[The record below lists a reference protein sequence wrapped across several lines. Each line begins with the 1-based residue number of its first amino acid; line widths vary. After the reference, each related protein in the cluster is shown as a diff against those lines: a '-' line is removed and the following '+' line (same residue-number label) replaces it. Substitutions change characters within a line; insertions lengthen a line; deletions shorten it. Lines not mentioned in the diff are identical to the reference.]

1 MPRAVWS
8 GTLSFGLVSIP
19 VRLYNATVPR
29 DVRFHQ
35 FDRETGRRVRYRRV
49 VEHPGPWESAERSPV
64 GEEPREHPGPTGG
77 PTQGPGP
84 EGGLAER
91 TWPEGAPGWGAG
103 PEPTRARE
111 VPWEDVVKGFEVAP
125 GRYVTVTREELE
137 AIRPEQPRTIEVEEF
152 VPLEQ
157 IDPVFFDRS
166 YYLAPERG
174 AERPYALLLQAM
186 RRASRVAIGRFVL
199 RSRPHL
205 VAIRPVE
212 GALVLQTLFFSDEVR
227 EPKEVE
233 GLPVLVE
240 PDEREV
246 EVAVTLIDLLA
257 ASWEPGRYR
266 DEYRERVLELIRAKA
281 QTEGAVVEAPLQPAP
296 AGAGVED
303 LLAALRASV
312 EALRAQ
318 RAQGSRR
325 GREAAGRAPGRR
337 ARGSSPGA

>member
-49 VEHPGPWESAERSPV
+49 VEYPGHWEAP
-64 GEEPREHPGPTGG
+64 EP
-77 PTQGPGP
+77 PGP
-84 EGGLAER
+84 EEGLEEGPR
-91 TWPEGAPGWGAG
+91 PEGAPARPST
-103 PEPTRARE
+103 PEPARARE
-111 VPWEDVVKGFEVAP
+111 VPWEDVVKGFEVTP

-137 AIRPEQPRTIEVEEF
+137 AVRPEQPRTIEVQEF
-152 VPLEQ
+152 VPLAQ

-174 AERPYALLLQAM
+174 AERPYALLLEAM
-186 RRASRVAIGRFVL
+186 RRAGRVAIGRFVL

-205 VAIRPVE
+205 AAIRPVD
-212 GALVLQTLFFSDEVR
+212 GALVLETLFFSDEVR

-246 EVAVTLIDLLA
+246 EVAVTLVELLA
-257 ASWEPGRYR
+257 ANWEPGRYR
-266 DEYRERVLELIRAKA
+266 DEYRERVLELVRAKA
-281 QTEGAVVEAPLQPAP
+281 QAEGAVVEAPPEPA
-296 AGAGVED
+296 AEARVED

-312 EALRAQ
+312 EALR
-318 RAQGSRR
+318 SRR
-325 GREAAGRAPGRR
+325 ASEAGGGQGTGRRAPGRR
-337 ARGSSPGA
+337 ARGAIPGP